1 MRSDTGAIATSVR
14 FVAEARDA
22 SLKIWWAGDQ
32 GKGEKWTMSLDAPDR
47 ESTAGGGLQSCTTT
61 ELTVVALFLQT
72 APGTRGL
79 AERSIWG
86 TYLLTLA
93 TPKHQ
98 ALPESERD
106 RPPSSLKGPVQL
118 EIESA

>member
-1 MRSDTGAIATSVR
+1 MRSDTGAIATSVK

-61 ELTVVALFLQT
+61 ELTVVALFF
-72 APGTRGL
+72 ADSSRNPGLSRAIDPRVRT
-79 AERSIWG
+79 S
-86 TYLLTLA
+86 
-93 TPKHQ
+93 
-98 ALPESERD
+98 LP
-106 RPPSSLKGPVQL
+106 
-118 EIESA
+118 